1 MVLLQAGFFSQQGLS
16 LQSVSL
22 IQKLIFCAVLSL
34 RLCKEHSESSKA
46 LICFM
51 VSVSNKSYKCGRLC
65 ETLQRVVLSTKE
77 ESNSQA

>member
-22 IQKLIFCAVLSL
+22 IQKLMFCAVLS
-34 RLCKEHSESSKA
+34 LCKEHSESSKA

-51 VSVSNKSYKCGRLC
+51 VSVSNKSYKRGRLC